1 MTYIENHDSNAWE
14 GTTQE
19 NYGAALDAMT
29 VLSFTG
35 EGLPLIHNGMEACNA
50 KRLEFFERDPIDWG
64 RGEDCA
70 YGDLLQNLIAFR
82 KANPALANG
91 QWGARMHKLET
102 DRPEQVFA
110 WVRTAGEN
118 RVVAFFNFG
127 DKPVTVT
134 PTSALADG
142 TYERF
147 GTPERVVLR
156 EGQEL
161 RLPGWGYLL
170 LARN

>member
-1 MTYIENHDSNAWE
+1 MIPVSA
-14 GTTQE
+14 
-19 NYGAALDAMT
+19 
-29 VLSFTG
+29 FTG

-70 YGDLLQNLIAFR
+70 YGDLLKNLIAFR

-110 WVRTAGEN
+110 WVRT
-118 RVVAFFNFG
+118 R
-127 DKPVTVT
+127 
-134 PTSALADG
+134 
-142 TYERF
+142 
-147 GTPERVVLR
+147 
-156 EGQEL
+156 
-161 RLPGWGYLL
+161 
-170 LARN
+170 